1 MKQFKLFKQQAS
13 VYFFAGLLL
22 ATGCT
27 KVNGDGPIVNE
38 TRTVSSFSGIRY
50 SLQGNLH
57 IEPGTENSVEIRAQQ
72 NIINVIETYVSNNT
86 LQVRLRDN
94 TVIHSYE
101 PIEIHIKT
109 SDPATIQLD
118 GSGNIWVPNTIKPSM
133 LTLESSGSG
142 SIQLENLETA
152 KLYARISGSGKIE
165 VLHGTAGTER
175 IKVSGSGH
183 VLMGGILAD
192 SVYTQTSGSGQ
203 ISVWANRYL
212 ESEISGSG
220 TVRYKGSP
228 TVRKRVSGSG
238 DVLPW

>member
-1 MKQFKLFKQQAS
+1 MKQFRLLKQQAGA
-13 VYFFAGLLL
+13 YLFAGLLL

-57 IEPGTENSVEIRAQQ
+57 IEPGTENSIEIRAQQ
-72 NIINVIETYVSNNT
+72 NIINVIETYVNNNT
-86 LQVRLRDN
+86 LQVRLRNN

-101 PIEIHIKT
+101 PIEVRIK
-109 SDPATIQLD
+109 SPDPVSIQLD
-118 GSGNIWVPNTIKPSM
+118 GSGNIWVPNTIEPAT

-152 KLYARISGSGKIE
+152 KLEARISGSGKIE
-165 VLHGTAGTER
+165 VLHGTVGTER
-175 IKVSGSGH
+175 IQVSGSGH
-183 VLMGGILAD
+183 VLLGGILAD
-192 SVYTQTSGSGQ
+192 SAFTQTSGSGQ
-203 ISVWANRYL
+203 ISVWVSRYL

-238 DVLPW
+238 EVLPW